1 MEAEKKQKH
10 RAASEQWKRLN
21 YEYYLMQKRILSS
34 RPEYK
39 AHRRMKYREKI
50 QSLRMKENYLPP
62 VRGRPRI
69 YSLEEAARRRRETAR
84 SWVQKRRKNIFSDIN
99 KDQHECNTNQATSE
113 ESN

>member
-1 MEAEKKQKH
+1 MEAERKKEKH

-50 QSLRMKENYLPP
+50 LSLRMQEDYLPP

-69 YSLEEAARRRRETAR
+69 YNPEEAAKRRRETAR
-84 SWVQKRRKNIFSDIN
+84 SWAVQKRRKQNLSDKEI
-99 KDQHECNTNQATSE
+99 DQHYDYTREASD
-113 ESN
+113 

>member
-1 MEAEKKQKH
+1 MEAERKKQKH

-50 QSLRMKENYLPP
+50 QSLRVKDNYLPP

-69 YSLEEAARRRRETAR
+69 YNSEEAAARRRETAR
-84 SWVQKRRKNIFSDIN
+84 SWAVQKRRKENISVKEI
-99 KDQHECNTNQATSE
+99 DQHHDYARETS
-113 ESN
+113 N

>member
-1 MEAEKKQKH
+1 MDAERKQKQ
-10 RAASEQWKRLN
+10 RDAAEDWKARN

-50 QSLRMKENYLPP
+50 QSLRMKQEYLPP

-69 YSLEEAARRRRETAR
+69 YDQEEAARRRRETAR
-84 SWVQKRRKNIFSDIN
+84 SWAVQKRRKENISVKEI
-99 KDQHECNTNQATSE
+99 DQHHDYAREA
-113 ESN
+113 SN